1 MADTIK
7 IGALISGTGTNLRAI
22 IDACKEG
29 ELAGEVVFIGSD
41 NPQAAGL
48 ELGHRHGIPTFVI
61 DYRAIIRSAR
71 DALSGSALPLDASLN
86 ELREKQNLFP
96 ASVDPQKV
104 TAFLTSRVIAESR
117 LLKAMAPHDV
127 DLLVLA
133 GYMRTLTPYFID
145 RVNTDAKHPRIMN
158 IHPALLPAFPGTD
171 GYGDAFRFGCKVA
184 GCTVHFV
191 DYGEDTGPIIG
202 QKAFPIEK
210 NDTLDTVRKKGLK
223 LEWVLYPECIDLFA
237 QGRLKIVEM
246 TYNRPGRRQSLKR
259 TVVKILPGKA
269 GADADL
275 GSR

>member
-1 MADTIK
+1 MANTIK

-22 IDACKEG
+22 IDACNAEK
-29 ELAGEVVFIGSD
+29 LAGEVVFIGSD

-48 ELGHRHGIPTFVI
+48 ELGRRHGIPTFVI
-61 DYRAIIRSAR
+61 DYRVIIRSAR
-71 DALSGSALPLDASLN
+71 DALSGIRLPPDVSMG
-86 ELREKQNLFP
+86 ELLEKQNLFP
-96 ASVDPQKV
+96 TTVDPLKV

-117 LLKAMAPHDV
+117 LLKAMAPYDL
-127 DLLVLA
+127 DLLALA

-184 GCTVHFV
+184 GCTAHFV

-202 QKAFPIEK
+202 QKAFSIEK
-210 NDTLDTVRKKGLK
+210 NDTLDTVREKGLK
-223 LEWVLYPECIDLFA
+223 LEWVLYPECINLFA

-246 TYNRPGRRQSLKR
+246 THNQPGRRRKMKR
-259 TVVKILPGKA
+259 TVVKILPA
-269 GADADL
+269 RPGADAD
-275 GSR
+275 

>member
-22 IDACKEG
+22 IDACNAGK
-29 ELAGEVVFIGSD
+29 LAGEVVFIGSD

-48 ELGHRHGIPTFVI
+48 ELGHRNGIPTFVV
-61 DYRAIIRSAR
+61 DYRAIIRSSR
-71 DALSGSALPLDASLN
+71 DAPYGSALPSDVSMG
-86 ELREKQNLFP
+86 ELLKKQNLFP
-96 ASVDPQKV
+96 TPVDPQKV

-117 LLKAMAPHDV
+117 LLTAMAPYDF

-145 RVNTDAKHPRIMN
+145 RVNTDPEHPKIMN

-202 QKAFPIEK
+202 QKALSIEE
-210 NDTLDTVRKKGLK
+210 NDTLDTVREKGLK
-223 LEWVLYPECIDLFA
+223 LEWVLYPECIGLFA
-237 QGRLKIVEM
+237 QGRLKIAEM
-246 TYNRPGRRQSLKR
+246 TYNQPGRHRKIKR
-259 TVVKILPGKA
+259 TVVKILPGRA
-269 GADADL
+269 GADAGL
-275 GSR
+275 S

>member
-1 MADTIK
+1 MADVIK

-22 IDACKEG
+22 IDACNAGK
-29 ELAGEVVFIGSD
+29 LAGKVVFIGSD

-48 ELGHRHGIPTFVI
+48 KLGRRHGIPTFVT
-61 DYRAIIRSAR
+61 DYQAIIRSSR
-71 DALSGSALPLDASLN
+71 DSLSGGALPLDVNLN
-86 ELREKQNLFP
+86 ELLEKQNLFP
-96 ASVDPQKV
+96 TPVDLQKV
-104 TAFLTSRVIAESR
+104 TAFLKSRVTAESR
-117 LLKAMAPHDV
+117 LLKAMAPYDV

-145 RVNTDAKHPRIMN
+145 RVNTDAEHPRIMN

-202 QKAFPIEK
+202 QKAFPIDK
-210 NDTLDTVRKKGLK
+210 NDTLDTVREKGLK

-246 TYNRPGRRQSLKR
+246 TYDRPGRRQKMKR
-259 TVVKILPGKA
+259 TVVRILTGRA
-269 GADADL
+269 GSDAD
-275 GSR
+275 

>member
-1 MADTIK
+1 MADIIK

-22 IDACKEG
+22 IDACKKG

-48 ELGHRHGIPTFVI
+48 ELGHRYGIPTFVI
-61 DYRAIIRSAR
+61 DYQAIIRSSR
-71 DALSGSALPLDASLN
+71 DALPDSALPLDASLN
-86 ELREKQNLFP
+86 ELLEKQNLFP
-96 ASVDPQKV
+96 PPVDPQKV
-104 TAFLTSRVIAESR
+104 TAFLTSRVTAESR
-117 LLKAMAPHDV
+117 LLKAMAPYDV
-127 DLLVLA
+127 DLLALA

-145 RVNTDAKHPRIMN
+145 RINTDAEHPRIMN

-210 NDTLDTVRKKGLK
+210 SDTLDTVREKGLK

-237 QGRLKIVEM
+237 QGRLKIVKM
-246 TYNRPGRRQSLKR
+246 THNRPGRRQKMTR
-259 TVVKILPGKA
+259 TVVKILPSSTE
-269 GADADL
+269 ADAD
-275 GSR
+275 

>member
-1 MADTIK
+1 MTDIIK

-22 IDACKEG
+22 IDACNTG

-48 ELGHRHGIPTFVI
+48 ELGHRHGIPTFVV
-61 DYRAIIRSAR
+61 DYRAIIRSSR
-71 DALSGSALPLDASLN
+71 DVLPKSALPPDASLN
-86 ELREKQNLFP
+86 ELSEKQNLFP
-96 ASVDPQKV
+96 RSANPQKV
-104 TAFLTSRVIAESR
+104 TTFLVSRVIAESR
-117 LLKAMAPHDV
+117 LLKAMAAYDV
-127 DLLVLA
+127 DLLALA

-145 RVNTDAKHPRIMN
+145 RVNTDPEHPRIMN

-210 NDTLDTVRKKGLK
+210 NDTLDTVREKGLK
-223 LEWVLYPECIDLFA
+223 LEWALYPECIDLFA
-237 QGRLKIVEM
+237 QKRLKIVEM
-246 TYNRPGRRQSLKR
+246 TYSRPGRHQKLKR
-259 TVVKILPGKA
+259 TVVKILPRA
-269 GADADL
+269 L
-275 GSR
+275 RRS

>member
-1 MADTIK
+1 MVDKIK

-22 IDACKEG
+22 IDACNEG

-48 ELGHRHGIPTFVI
+48 ELARRHGIPTFVI
-61 DYRAIIRSAR
+61 DYRAIIRSSR
-71 DALSGSALPLDASLN
+71 DALSNSALPPDVSLN
-86 ELREKQNLFP
+86 ELLEKQTLFP

-104 TAFLTSRVIAESR
+104 SAFLISRVMAESR
-117 LLKAMAPHDV
+117 LLKAMAPYDI
-127 DLLVLA
+127 DLLALA

-145 RVNTDAKHPRIMN
+145 RVNTDPQHPRIMN

-202 QKAFPIEK
+202 QKAFPIEI
-210 NDTLDTVRKKGLK
+210 NDTLDTVREKGLK

-246 TYNRPGRRQSLKR
+246 TDSRPGKRQRLKR
-259 TVVKILPGKA
+259 TVVKILPCRA
-269 GADADL
+269 GGDGD
-275 GSR
+275 

>member
-1 MADTIK
+1 MADIIK

-22 IDACKEG
+22 LDACKEG

-48 ELGHRHGIPTFVI
+48 ELGHRHGIPTFVV
-61 DYRAIIRSAR
+61 DYRAIIRSSR
-71 DALSGSALPLDASLN
+71 DALPNSALPPDASLN
-86 ELREKQNLFP
+86 ELLEKQNLFP
-96 ASVDPQKV
+96 RSVNPQKV
-104 TAFLTSRVIAESR
+104 TAFLVSRVIAESR

-127 DLLVLA
+127 DLLALA

-145 RVNTDAKHPRIMN
+145 RVNTDPENPRIMN

-210 NDTLDTVRKKGLK
+210 NDTLDTVREKGLK
-223 LEWVLYPECIDLFA
+223 LEWALYPECIDLFA

-246 TYNRPGRRQSLKR
+246 TYSRPGRRQKLKR
-259 TVVKILPGKA
+259 TVVKILPG
-269 GADADL
+269 
-275 GSR
+275 

>member
-1 MADTIK
+1 MADVIK

-22 IDACKEG
+22 IDACNVGK
-29 ELAGEVVFIGSD
+29 LAGEVVFIGSD

-48 ELGHRHGIPTFVI
+48 KLGRRHGIPTFVI
-61 DYRAIIRSAR
+61 DYRAIIRSSR
-71 DALSGSALPLDASLN
+71 DSLSGSALPLDINLN
-86 ELREKQNLFP
+86 ELLEKQNLIP
-96 ASVDPQKV
+96 TPVDPQKV
-104 TAFLTSRVIAESR
+104 TAFLKSRVTAESR
-117 LLKAMAPHDV
+117 LLKAMAPYDV

-145 RVNTDAKHPRIMN
+145 RVNTDAEHPRIMN

-202 QKAFPIEK
+202 QKAFPVEK
-210 NDTLDTVRKKGLK
+210 NDTLDMVREKGLK
-223 LEWVLYPECIDLFA
+223 LEWALYPECIDLFA

-246 TYNRPGRRQSLKR
+246 TYDRPGGRQKMKR
-259 TVVKILPGKA
+259 VVVKILPARA
-269 GADADL
+269 GADAD
-275 GSR
+275 

>member
-1 MADTIK
+1 MANTIK

-22 IDACKEG
+22 IDACSAEK
-29 ELAGEVVFIGSD
+29 LAGEVVFIGSD

-48 ELGHRHGIPTFVI
+48 ELGRRHGIPTFVI
-61 DYRAIIRSAR
+61 DYRAIIRSSR
-71 DALSGSALPLDASLN
+71 DALSGIRLPPDVSMD
-86 ELREKQNLFP
+86 ELLEKQNLFP
-96 ASVDPQKV
+96 TTVDPQKV
-104 TAFLTSRVIAESR
+104 AAFLTSRVIAESR
-117 LLKAMAPHDV
+117 LLKAMAPYDL
-127 DLLVLA
+127 DLLALA

-202 QKAFPIEK
+202 QKAFSIEK
-210 NDTLDTVRKKGLK
+210 NDTLDTVREKGLK
-223 LEWVLYPECIDLFA
+223 LEWVLYPECINLFA

-246 TYNRPGRRQSLKR
+246 THNQPGRRQKMKR
-259 TVVKILPGKA
+259 TVVKILPA
-269 GADADL
+269 RPGADAD
-275 GSR
+275 

>member
-1 MADTIK
+1 MADIIK

-22 IDACKEG
+22 IDACKKG
-29 ELAGEVVFIGSD
+29 ELSGEVVFIGSD

-48 ELGHRHGIPTFVI
+48 ELGRRHGIPTFVI
-61 DYRAIIRSAR
+61 DYRTIIRSSR
-71 DALSGSALPLDASLN
+71 VALPSSALPPDANLN
-86 ELREKQNLFP
+86 ELLEKQNLFP

-117 LLKAMAPHDV
+117 LIEAMAPFDI
-127 DLLVLA
+127 DLLALA

-145 RVNTDAKHPRIMN
+145 RVNTDPEHPRIMN

-210 NDTLDTVRKKGLK
+210 NDTLGTVREKGLK
-223 LEWVLYPECIDLFA
+223 LEWALYPECIDLYA

-246 TYNRPGRRQSLKR
+246 TYSRPGRRQELKR
-259 TVVKILPGKA
+259 TVVKILRGEA
-269 GADADL
+269 GAEADL
-275 GSR
+275 S

>member
-1 MADTIK
+1 MGDIIK

-22 IDACKEG
+22 IDACKKG

-41 NPQAAGL
+41 NPHSAGL
-48 ELGHRHGIPTFVI
+48 ELGRRHGIPTFVI
-61 DYRAIIRSAR
+61 DYRAIIRSSR
-71 DALSGSALPLDASLN
+71 GALPSSALPPDVNLN
-86 ELREKQNLFP
+86 ELLEKQNLFP

-104 TAFLTSRVIAESR
+104 TAFLISRVIAESR
-117 LLKAMAPHDV
+117 LIKAMAPFDI
-127 DLLVLA
+127 DLLALA

-145 RVNTDAKHPRIMN
+145 RVNTDPEHPRIMN

-210 NDTLDTVRKKGLK
+210 NDTLGTVREKGLK
-223 LEWVLYPECIDLFA
+223 LEWALYPECIDLFA

-246 TYNRPGRRQSLKR
+246 TYSRPGRRQKSKR

-269 GADADL
+269 GAEADL
-275 GSR
+275 S

>member
-1 MADTIK
+1 MADIIK

-22 IDACKEG
+22 IDACKKG
-29 ELAGEVVFIGSD
+29 ELSGEVVFIGSD

-48 ELGHRHGIPTFVI
+48 ELGRRHGIPTFVI
-61 DYRAIIRSAR
+61 DYRAIIRSSR
-71 DALSGSALPLDASLN
+71 VALPSSALPPDANLN
-86 ELREKQNLFP
+86 ELLEKQNLFP

-117 LLKAMAPHDV
+117 LIEAMAPFDI
-127 DLLVLA
+127 DLLALA

-145 RVNTDAKHPRIMN
+145 RVNTDPEHPRIMN

-210 NDTLDTVRKKGLK
+210 NDTLGTVREKGLK
-223 LEWVLYPECIDLFA
+223 LEWALYPECIDLYA

-246 TYNRPGRRQSLKR
+246 TYSRPGRRQELKR
-259 TVVKILPGKA
+259 TVVKILRGEA
-269 GADADL
+269 GAEADL
-275 GSR
+275 S

>member
-1 MADTIK
+1 MADIIK

-22 IDACKEG
+22 IDACKVG

-41 NPQAAGL
+41 NPQATGL
-48 ELGHRHGIPTFVI
+48 ELVHRHGIPTFVV
-61 DYRAIIRSAR
+61 DYRAIIRSSR
-71 DALSGSALPLDASLN
+71 DALPNSALPPDASLN
-86 ELREKQNLFP
+86 ELLEKQNLFP
-96 ASVDPQKV
+96 RSANPQKV
-104 TAFLTSRVIAESR
+104 TTFLVSRVIAESR

-145 RVNTDAKHPRIMN
+145 RVNTDPEHPRIMN

-210 NDTLDTVRKKGLK
+210 NDTLDTVREKGLK
-223 LEWVLYPECIDLFA
+223 LEWTLYPACIDLFA

-246 TYNRPGRRQSLKR
+246 TYSRPGRHQKLKR
-259 TVVKILPGKA
+259 TVVKILPG
-269 GADADL
+269 
-275 GSR
+275 